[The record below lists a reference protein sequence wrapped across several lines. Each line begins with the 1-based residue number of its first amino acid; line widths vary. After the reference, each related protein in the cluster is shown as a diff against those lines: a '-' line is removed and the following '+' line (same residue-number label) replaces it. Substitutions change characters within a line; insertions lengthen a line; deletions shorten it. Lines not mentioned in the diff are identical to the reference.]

1 MMSTGGGGRAEC
13 RFRLYVPSAGKVR
26 QIALPLPSIADQQA
40 VVKELEQMQSRIR
53 QLVELQA
60 KSEQELQAMLPAVLD
75 RALRGS
81 GR

>member
-1 MMSTGGGGRAEC
+1 
-13 RFRLYVPSAGKVR
+13 
-26 QIALPLPSIADQQA
+26 
-40 VVKELEQMQSRIR
+40 MQSRIR

-81 GR
+81 GK